1 MEEEI
6 RTSVDSSSSVNLPLR
21 TICHVCHKQ
30 FSHYTCPRCNSRYCS
45 LQCYKSHS
53 NRCTE
58 SFMRENVVEE
68 LRQLRTDDSIKR
80 KTLDILKRF
89 HSEEEMEDLDEED
102 DSTLSEETVEKVLAG
117 DQLSFD
123 DLSVEEKKRF
133 LRAMASGELSKMIE
147 PWEAWWMK
155 PSARTISL
163 SKEGTPLVQ
172 LHAEQKPTTS
182 LTSGTETTQSSGI
195 PQAPDTPLPPLSKLS
210 SAEPSP
216 LLAVHL
222 VDIIYSY
229 CFTLRLY
236 NGDWQSDAIGSALVV
251 LSVSSVLG
259 QSGQPE
265 TVLEA
270 LSSCLE
276 QTCSPAY
283 RHVGGLQLGLSL
295 IDDVAILLSLGGPAL
310 VCLLCD
316 LQRLIQAGER
326 DLKSGNRS
334 RKSRWSDIGTKLKH
348 ADRKIFFIM
357 CWVHEQPSE
366 VWSTLENIV
375 KMEKSSIME
384 FENHKMSTKMDSKVK
399 NKDKVLIQEIK

>member
-6 RTSVDSSSSVNLPLR
+6 RTSIDSSSSINLPLR

-68 LRQLRTDDSIKR
+68 LRQLRTDDSTKL

-89 HSEEEMEDLDEED
+89 HLEEERENLDEED
-102 DSTLSEETVEKVLAG
+102 DSTLSEETIEKVLAG

-147 PWEAWWMK
+147 PWEAWWTK

-172 LHAEQKPTTS
+172 LPAEQKPTTS
-182 LTSGTETTQSSGI
+182 LASGMEAMQSSAI

-216 LLAVHL
+216 LLAIHL

-259 QSGQPE
+259 QTGQPE

-276 QTCSPAY
+276 QTCSPTY

-295 IDDVAILLSLGGPAL
+295 IDDVAILLSLGSPAL

-326 DLKSGNRS
+326 DLKSEKRR
-334 RKSRWSDIGTKLKH
+334 RKSKWSNIGTKLKH

-384 FENHKMSTKMDSKVK
+384 FENHKLSTKMDNKVK
-399 NKDKVLIQEIK
+399 SRDKVLIQEIK

>member
-384 FENHKMSTKMDSKVK
+384 FENHKMSTKMDSKDTK
-399 NKDKVLIQEIK
+399 Q